1 MHIHLAD
8 LSQHLQKQLL
18 TFYTVYGEEPLLAI
32 EAADL
37 IRTKARMNGYIE
49 REIFTIDSQF
59 KKSDLLLRGNSL
71 SLFGEQRLIDIR
83 IPSGKPGKEGGKA
96 IEDYCCSLP
105 PDTLTLVTLPKID
118 KQGKITKWFKSLEKM
133 GPIIPAS
140 LVEFNRLPNWI
151 SQRLSMQNQETDPD
165 TLQFF
170 AEKVEGNL
178 LAADQEIKK
187 LALLYPPGA
196 LSFTQVKDAVLEVA
210 RYDIFKL
217 SDAMVTGEIARFILV
232 LKGLRGEGVTVPFI
246 LTILTA
252 QIRSLI
258 IIRKGLDSGKPHTQ
272 LMKEARVWGDRQ
284 RMMGI
289 AAKRIGLKL
298 LVQALL
304 HAAKIDKISKGVMK
318 GDTWDELVQLGQG
331 FMFKKHQKN

>member
-1 MHIHLAD
+1 MRIHPAN
-8 LSQHLQKQLL
+8 LSQHLQKQLS
-18 TFYTVYGEEPLLAI
+18 TFYTVYGEEPLLVI

-37 IRTKARMNGYIE
+37 IRTKAHMNGYIE

-59 KKSDLLLRGNSL
+59 KKSDLSLKSNSL

-83 IPSGKPGKEGGKA
+83 VPSGKPGKEGGKA

-118 KQGKITKWFKSLEKM
+118 KQGKTTKWFKALENI
-133 GPIIPAS
+133 GPMISVS
-140 LVEFNRLPNWI
+140 LVELSQLPNWI
-151 SQRLSMQNQETDPD
+151 SQRLSIQNQETDPD

-187 LALLYPPGA
+187 LALLYPPGT
-196 LSFTQVKDAVLEVA
+196 LSFTQIKDAVLEVA

-217 SDAMVTGEIARFILV
+217 SEAMVAGEIARFILV
-232 LKGLRGEGVTVPFI
+232 LRGLQGEGTSVPFI

-258 IIRKGLDSGKPHTQ
+258 IIRKGLDSGKPYTQ
-272 LMKEARVWGDRQ
+272 LMKEAKVWGDRQ
-284 RMMGI
+284 KI
-289 AAKRIGLKL
+289 LENTTKRVGLKL

-304 HAAKIDKISKGVMK
+304 HAAKIDKISKGVTK
-318 GDTWDELVQLGQG
+318 GDAWDELEQLGLH
-331 FMFKKHQKN
+331 FTFKKY

>member
-1 MHIHLAD
+1 MRIHPAN
-8 LSQHLQKQLL
+8 LSQHLQKQLS
-18 TFYTVYGEEPLLAI
+18 TFYTVYGEEPLLVI

-37 IRTKARMNGYIE
+37 IRTKAHMNGYIE

-59 KKSDLLLRGNSL
+59 KKSDLSLKSNSL

-83 IPSGKPGKEGGKA
+83 VPSGKPGKEGGKA

-118 KQGKITKWFKSLEKM
+118 KQGKTTKWFKALENI
-133 GPIIPAS
+133 GPMISVS
-140 LVEFNRLPNWI
+140 LVELSQLPNWI
-151 SQRLSMQNQETDPD
+151 SQRLSIQNQETDPD

-187 LALLYPPGA
+187 LALLYPPGT
-196 LSFTQVKDAVLEVA
+196 LSFTQIKDAVLEVA

-217 SDAMVTGEIARFILV
+217 SEAMVAGEIARFILV
-232 LKGLRGEGVTVPFI
+232 LRGLQGEGTSVPFI

-258 IIRKGLDSGKPHTQ
+258 IIRKGLDSGKPYTQ
-272 LMKEARVWGDRQ
+272 LMKEAKVWGDRQ
-284 RMMGI
+284 NIMENTT
-289 AAKRIGLKL
+289 KRVGLKL

-304 HAAKIDKISKGVMK
+304 HAAKIDKISKGVTK
-318 GDTWDELVQLGQG
+318 GDAWDELEQLGLH
-331 FMFKKHQKN
+331 FTFKKY

>member
-1 MHIHLAD
+1 MRIHPAN
-8 LSQHLQKQLL
+8 LSQHLQKQLS
-18 TFYTVYGEEPLLAI
+18 TFYTVYGEEPLLVI

-37 IRTKARMNGYIE
+37 IRTKAHMNGYIE
-49 REIFTIDSQF
+49 REIFTIDNQF
-59 KKSDLLLRGNSL
+59 KKSDLSLKSNSL

-83 IPSGKPGKEGGKA
+83 VPSGKPGKEGGKA

-118 KQGKITKWFKSLEKM
+118 KQGKTTKWFKALENI
-133 GPIIPAS
+133 GPMISVS
-140 LVEFNRLPNWI
+140 LVELSQLPNWI
-151 SQRLSMQNQETDPD
+151 SQRLSIQNQETDPD

-187 LALLYPPGA
+187 LALLYPPGT
-196 LSFTQVKDAVLEVA
+196 LSFTQIKDAVLEVA

-217 SDAMVTGEIARFILV
+217 SEAMVAGEIARFILV
-232 LKGLRGEGVTVPFI
+232 LRGLQGEGTSVPFI

-258 IIRKGLDSGKPHTQ
+258 IIRKGLDSGKPYTQ
-272 LMKEARVWGDRQ
+272 LMKEAKVWGDRQ
-284 RMMGI
+284 NIMENTT
-289 AAKRIGLKL
+289 KRVGLKL

-304 HAAKIDKISKGVMK
+304 HAAKIDKISKGVTK
-318 GDTWDELVQLGQG
+318 GDAWDELEQLGLH
-331 FMFKKHQKN
+331 FTFKKY

>member
-1 MHIHLAD
+1 MHIHLAN

-18 TFYTVYGEEPLLAI
+18 SFYTVYGEESLLAI

-37 IRTKARMNGYIE
+37 IRSKAHINGYIE
-49 REIFTIDSQF
+49 REVFTIDSQF
-59 KKSDLLLRGNSL
+59 KKSDLLLKSNSL
-71 SLFGEQRLIDIR
+71 SLFGEQRIIDIR
-83 IPSGKPGKEGGKA
+83 VPSGKPGKEGGKA

-118 KQGKITKWFKSLEKM
+118 KQGKITKWFKALENM
-133 GPIIPAS
+133 GPMISVS
-140 LVEFNRLPNWI
+140 LMEFNQLPNWI
-151 SQRLSMQNQETDPD
+151 NQRLSIQNQRTDPD

-178 LAADQEIKK
+178 LAANQEIKK
-187 LALLYPPGA
+187 LALLYPPGT
-196 LSFTQVKDAVLEVA
+196 LSFNQIKDAVLEVA

-217 SDAMVTGEIARFILV
+217 SDAMVAGEITRFILV
-232 LKGLRGEGVTVPFI
+232 LRGLQGEGTAVPFI

-258 IIRKGLDSGKPHTQ
+258 LIRKGLDSGKPYTQ
-272 LMKEARVWGDRQ
+272 LMKEAKVWGGRQ
-284 RMMGI
+284 KIMEN

-304 HAAKIDKISKGVMK
+304 HTAKIDKISKGVTK
-318 GDTWDELVQLGQG
+318 GNVWDELEQLGLH
-331 FMFKKHQKN
+331 FKSTKKI